1 MTTSSAGVFVTR
13 NENYG
18 SLVHFDDSGVLL
30 CKRFDLFGCLLGSLL
45 DRPSRLLRS
54 ILHSLGEL
62 TRLHLLNLLRS
73 LPSKLSITARTDTHL
88 RFLDLPVHLHSA
100 FPHLSPSLLQVAS
113 NRLEHVLFPVL
124 RLSTPHFHSQC
135 QPFSPIH
142 NAHCVTINVQILD
155 RGLRFRIH
163 CSLLIIPQQGCK
175 YIPIRPV
182 ECSIGITPDA
192 RKTVRKTLIHT
203 IKPLTT
209 SIHIYTQHNC
219 SAMLSLPNTKEIN

>member
-1 MTTSSAGVFVTR
+1 MKTTAVWSTSMTVASCFANDLICSVAFLAPFLIALPACFAPSFTRWENSLAFTSSIFSAVFLPSYPSQHGQTLTFD
-13 NENYG
+13 
-18 SLVHFDDSGVLL
+18 SLI
-30 CKRFDLFGCLLGSLL
+30 CLFTFTA
-45 DRPSRLLRS
+45 PSR
-54 ILHSLGEL
+54 I
-62 TRLHLLNLLRS
+62 
-73 LPSKLSITARTDTHL
+73 I
-88 RFLDLPVHLHSA
+88 
-100 FPHLSPSLLQVAS
+100 SPPLLQVAS

-135 QPFSPIH
+135 KPFSPVY
-142 NAHCVTINVQILD
+142 NAHRVTINVQILD

-163 CSLLIIPQQGCK
+163 CSLLIIPQKGCK

-219 SAMLSLPNTKEIN
+219 SAMLSLPNT